1 MKPVLFSSKQLY
13 WRQHCHYS
21 VQCWFSSKSPLHSH
35 TSQNHCSNYMNLINM
50 ESMYVATYRSCKSNT
65 LFFQC
70 CLFIPQFHDWKCSLA
85 THWLVNDIYHIVTII
100 LSWKTEIS
108 LFLKSLTQRFLHPLK
123 LAQTYR
129 LFCLVLVTYG
139 STWTNFLDFKLFH
152 SISPTIQKH
161 KHLPSNLLVKSK
173 CHQTSLMSSYGP
185 SIHNTQCL

>member
-50 ESMYVATYRSCKSNT
+50 DQCTWLHTDHVNPTH
-65 LFFQC
+65 FFQC

-85 THWLVNDIYHIVTII
+85 THWLVKDIYHIVTII

-108 LFLKSLTQRFLHPLK
+108 LFKKISDSEISASTKVSTDLQAVLLSVSDL
-123 LAQTYR
+123 R
-129 LFCLVLVTYG
+129 L
-139 STWTNFLDFKLFH
+139 NLD
-152 SISPTIQKH
+152 
-161 KHLPSNLLVKSK
+161 
-173 CHQTSLMSSYGP
+173 
-185 SIHNTQCL
+185 